1 METFWSLLS
10 NTYIY
15 LFYVYFHHTGC
26 PKKWTVPWNGLKIEI
41 YDFNNYSC
49 YPKKCFPLRGG
60 ASCPEYI
67 HTLIQSVFSPYRV
80 SENAIKWAKNWCI
93 WLQSVH
99 FLGHPVWW
107 KFTLNKYIFVFGTK
121 GSQKAQPHKLFWESS
136 YSDWSHI
143 FQFSVYFM
151 ALSIFRTP
159 CMVKIHL
166 E

>member
-1 METFWSLLS
+1 MDM
-10 NTYIY
+10 
-15 LFYVYFHHTGC
+15 
-26 PKKWTVPWNGLKIEI
+26 KWAKILKI
-41 YDFNNYSC
+41 YDFIHYSC
-49 YPKKCFPLRGG
+49 YPKKKISFMWWKLSW

-80 SENAIKWAKNWCI
+80 SEKMENAIKWAKNWCI
-93 WLQSVH
+93 RMYQS
-99 FLGHPVWW
+99 
-107 KFTLNKYIFVFGTK
+107 IFGLKDPKRLSLINF
-121 GSQKAQPHKLFWESS
+121 FWESS

-159 CMVKIHL
+159 YMVKIHL